1 MLAQIPM
8 DDVNLL
14 WEETP
19 HHNWSALHD
28 TLEQQRTLAMGIAD
42 RLLDDLLSFTDRCAR
57 SGQPYPES
65 AERLYELLNQ
75 EIQARA

>member
-1 MLAQIPM
+1 ME
-8 DDVNLL
+8 DVDLM

-19 HHNWSALHD
+19 RHNWSALHD
-28 TLEQQRTLAMGIAD
+28 TLEMRRRLAMGISDSTLDILLDVTD
-42 RLLDDLLSFTDRCAR
+42 RLAR

-65 AERLYELLNQ
+65 SEGLHEQLNQ

>member
-1 MLAQIPM
+1 MAHIPM

-42 RLLDDLLSFTDRCAR
+42 RLLDDLLSVTDRWAR
-57 SGQPYPES
+57 SGEPYPES
-65 AERLYELLNQ
+65 PEALYELLNQ
-75 EIQARA
+75 EISARA

>member
-1 MLAQIPM
+1 MLAHIPM

-28 TLEQQRTLAMGIAD
+28 TLEQQRVLAMGISD
-42 RLLDDLLSFTDRCAR
+42 SLVDMLLSVTDRYAR
-57 SGQPYPES
+57 SGQSYPES
-65 AERLYELLNQ
+65 PEELYEVLNQ